1 MTGLTIFLW
10 LTGLSVAIFA
20 IGSLMFR
27 VADWIERERQGVP
40 LTAERGDHV
49 GRRVGLTLAVIV
61 FIVAVAWF
69 DVLGQVFAAAVIA
82 GLAFMFCYAPIA
94 GSAKGRA
101 ERLKRQ
107 RGGPP
112 LTPP

>member
-10 LTGLSVAIFA
+10 MIGLSVAIFV

-27 VADWIERERQGVP
+27 AADWRERQRAGVP
-40 LTAERGDHV
+40 LTAERGEEV

-61 FIVAVAWF
+61 FIVAVAWL
-69 DVLGQVFAAAVIA
+69 DVLGQLFAAAVIA

-107 RGGPP
+107 QERTPI
-112 LTPP
+112 TPP